1 MLVCQ
6 LAVGSHVDHVLI
18 RQGAEKTGLHLL
30 YDIDIPY
37 FLSKPEEFG
46 PKSAGMKKS
55 VHSITNAGLKAWHDG
70 GFGVQ
75 IPAAVVRRVHVYP

>member
-1 MLVCQ
+1 MVCQ

-18 RQGAEKTGLHLL
+18 RQGAENTGLHLL

-37 FLSKPEEFG
+37 LLSKPEEFG
-46 PKSAGMKKS
+46 PKSAGMTES
-55 VHSITNAGLKAWHDG
+55 VHSITECWPEGLALG

-75 IPAAVVRRVHVYP
+75 IPVTIVRRVHVYP